1 MPRSMQRQTQ
11 GPRTA
16 MPSIAFVAAEPSRA
30 AALLV
35 ADFQAM
41 KAALADPIKSIRAD
55 YGDVYFTEREKK

>member
-1 MPRSMQRQTQ
+1 
-11 GPRTA
+11 